1 MIGIRADAELRG
13 DSRGHARCNSVCPM
27 QHARLQ
33 WALWMALVIVACVLA
48 LVGLPFIEGIHVVGI
63 VVVGMTLGAFGA
75 MALGAYGSEE
85 DSAAPGGV

>member
-1 MIGIRADAELRG
+1 
-13 DSRGHARCNSVCPM
+13 
-27 QHARLQ
+27 
-33 WALWMALVIVACVLA
+33 MALVIVACVLA